1 MTEIELQYS
10 YCMQSVNKI
19 AELKANPILSEDN
32 QIDLEANVDYL
43 QQMLAKD
50 FWTTE
55 DLTPLREAIK

>member
-1 MTEIELQYS
+1 
-10 YCMQSVNKI
+10 MQSVNKI
-19 AELKANPILSEDN
+19 AELKANPILSEDD